1 MMTEPLQIDEL
12 LAAYRE
18 GRATPEDTIRRVYD
32 RIEAWPDKAV
42 WISLVPREDALARA
56 RALARRPEGADG
68 LPLYGIPFAVKD
80 NIDCAG
86 LPTTAACPD
95 YAYQPWE
102 NATVVQRL
110 IDAGALP
117 VGKTNLDQFATGL
130 NGTRSPWGAPRCA
143 FDSEYISGGSSSGSA
158 VAVAAGMVSFALG
171 TDTAGSGRVPAA
183 LNNIV
188 GIKPTRG
195 LLGTAGVV
203 PACRSLDC
211 VTVFAL
217 SVGDGDRVRRIAQ
230 ANDGDDPWGRS
241 MTPRPLPARGF
252 RFGVLAEEDRRFLGD
267 ADAAGLYDR
276 ACQRLAGLGGQAVT
290 IDYQPFRD
298 AAALL
303 YDGPWVAERL
313 AAIQTFLNA
322 RPLAVH
328 PVVRQI
334 IQGAR
339 RFTAV
344 DAFEG
349 QYRLKALERAAARE
363 WEKIDAMLLPTCPTT
378 YRVAEMEANPIE
390 LNANLGL
397 YTNFA
402 NLLDCCAVAVPAGR
416 RRDGLPLGVSL
427 IAPAFADDALAVLAD
442 RLHRA
447 TGETAGATGEP
458 LSARSLVA
466 EPAAAAYVDIAVV
479 GAHLRGMPLHHQ
491 LVELDAR
498 FVRAC
503 RTAGD
508 YRLFALPDTTPPK
521 PGLIR
526 DPGFAGKGVEIEV
539 WRLTEAAFGRFV
551 GRIPGPLGIGT
562 VELED
567 GSSVKS
573 FLCEEWAVRGA
584 EEITRFGGWKGY
596 CTALA
601 MGEAGVVSPGC

>member
-1 MMTEPLQIDEL
+1 MPISSLQIEDL

-18 GRATPEDTIRRVYD
+18 GRATPEQVIHTVYD
-32 RIEAWPDKAV
+32 RIDSWPDKAV
-42 WISLVPREDALARA
+42 WISLFPREEALARA
-56 RALARRPEGADG
+56 RALAERPEGIDG

-102 NATVVQRL
+102 NATAVQRL
-110 IDAGALP
+110 LDAGAIAI
-117 VGKTNLDQFATGL
+117 GKTNLDQFATGL
-130 NGTRSPWGAPRCA
+130 NGTRSPYGAPRCV
-143 FDSEYISGGSSSGSA
+143 FDDAYISGGSSSGSA
-158 VAVAAGMVSFALG
+158 VAVAAGLVSFALG

-188 GIKPTRG
+188 GVKPTKG
-195 LLGTAGVV
+195 LLSTAGVV

-217 SVGDGDRVRRIAQ
+217 NVGDGNRVRRISQ
-230 ANDGDDPWGRS
+230 ANDGDDPYGRT
-241 MTPRPLPARGF
+241 MTPRPLPLRGF
-252 RFGVLAEEDRRFLGD
+252 RFGVLAGEDRKFCGD
-267 ADAAGLYDR
+267 RDAAGLYDR
-276 ACQRLAGLGGQAVT
+276 ACERLASLGGQAVE
-290 IDYQPFRD
+290 IDYQPFAA

-313 AAIQTFLNA
+313 AAIQTFFNTSPGA
-322 RPLAVH
+322 IN

-334 IQGAR
+334 IQGGR
-339 RFTAV
+339 RFTSV

-349 QYRLKALERAAARE
+349 QYRLKALERVAARE
-363 WEKIDAMLLPTCPTT
+363 WEKIDFMLLPTCPTT
-378 YRVAEMEANPIE
+378 YTVAEMEANPIE
-390 LNANLGL
+390 YNANLGL
-397 YTNFA
+397 YTNFV
-402 NLLDCCAVAVPAGR
+402 NLLDCCGIAVPAGK
-416 RRDGLPLGVSL
+416 RRDGLPLGVTL
-427 IAPAFADDALAVLAD
+427 IGPAFTDDALAVLAD

-447 TGETAGATGEP
+447 LVETAGATGQV
-458 LSARSLVA
+458 LSARSLVP
-466 EPAAAAYVDIAVV
+466 EPAPAAYVDLAVV

-491 LVELDAR
+491 LTELDAL

-503 RTAGD
+503 RTAAP
-508 YRLFALPDTTPPK
+508 YRLYALPNTEPAK

-526 DPGFAGKGVEIEV
+526 EPGYAGKGVEVEV

-584 EEITRFGGWKGY
+584 EEITSYGGWKAY
-596 CTALA
+596 CTALT
-601 MGEAGVVSPGC
+601 MGKAGAASAG

>member
-1 MMTEPLQIDEL
+1 MPLSSFQIEDL
-12 LAAYRE
+12 LAAYRD
-18 GRATPEDTIRRVYD
+18 GRTTPEKVIAEVYD

-42 WISLVPREDALARA
+42 WISTFPREEALAKA
-56 RALARRPEGADG
+56 RALAARPEGIDG

-80 NIDCAG
+80 NIDVAG

-102 NATVVQRL
+102 NATAVQRL
-110 IDAGALP
+110 LDAGAIAI
-117 VGKTNLDQFATGL
+117 GKTNLDQFATGL
-130 NGTRSPWGAPRCA
+130 NGTRSPYGAPRCV
-143 FDSEYISGGSSSGSA
+143 FDPEYISGGSSSGSA
-158 VAVAAGMVSFALG
+158 VAVASGMVSFSLG

-188 GIKPTRG
+188 GIKPTKG
-195 LLGTAGVV
+195 LLSTAGVV

-217 SVGDGDRVRRIAQ
+217 NVGDGNRVRRIAS
-230 ANDGDDPWGRS
+230 ANDGDDPYGRT
-241 MTPRPLPARGF
+241 MTPKALPLRGF
-252 RFGVLAEEDRRFLGD
+252 RFGVLAGEDLKFFGD
-267 ADAAGLYDR
+267 RDAAGLYDR
-276 ACQRLAGLGGQAVT
+276 ACERLAGLGGQAVV

-313 AAIQTFLNA
+313 AAIQTFFNNN
-322 RPLAVH
+322 PMAVH
-328 PVVRQI
+328 PAVRQI
-334 IQGAR
+334 IQGGR
-339 RFTAV
+339 RFNSV

-349 QYRLKALERAAARE
+349 QYRLKALERVAARE
-363 WEKIDAMLLPTCPTT
+363 WEKIDFMLLPTCPTT
-378 YRVAEMEANPIE
+378 YKVADMEANPIE
-390 LNANLGL
+390 LNSHLGL
-397 YTNFA
+397 YTNFV
-402 NLLDCCAVAVPAGR
+402 NLLDCCGVAVPAGK
-416 RRDGLPLGVSL
+416 RRDGLPLGVTL
-427 IAPAFADDALAVLAD
+427 IGPAFTDDALAVLGD
-442 RLHRA
+442 RLHR
-447 TGETAGATGEP
+447 GLVESAGATGQL

-466 EPAAAAYVDIAVV
+466 EPAGAAYVDLAVV

-491 LVELDAR
+491 LTELDAR

-503 RTAGD
+503 RTAGS

-526 DPGFAGKGVEIEV
+526 DPGFKGKGLEIEV

-562 VELED
+562 IELED

-584 EEITRFGGWKGY
+584 QDITGFGGWKAY
-596 CTALA
+596 CNALT
-601 MGEAGVVSPGC
+601 MGKAGAASAG